1 MDNLKM
7 VQNVNNL
14 INIDAKHNFFRNF
27 TALEIFKKHL
37 LRFIRLVSQYS
48 QYTSLNQ
55 KSKGSF
61 L

>member
-1 MDNLKM
+1 M